1 MKRIYIAVL
10 AGVFM
15 VAGSAQAADGTGF
28 YAGGGIGWN
37 QLETDKDLNFLTG
50 TATNQA
56 CIDGS
61 ISGYPTDNLPCYT
74 YFDDGSSFNETAFG
88 VDGFVG
94 YQFTPALSAE
104 LQYVWFGE
112 ANRFDNV
119 IGPNPQGGVIP
130 TIPPLYQIDEELNY
144 EQEASIRAVNI
155 AGRYSW
161 MFSKKWGINLV
172 GGWTFAKAEYSQFAD
187 NLQVQAAGAPWVRP
201 ATKITDTNSDNGFI
215 VGLGTTINTTER
227 TYLRIEYTYYDVDF
241 DNTFVNPTRLS
252 FDIGFRF

>member
-1 MKRIYIAVL
+1 
-10 AGVFM
+10 M

-187 NLQVQAAGAPWVRP
+187 NLQGQAVRRQRLQTQTVTMALLLVLAPQLIPLREPFCVLNTP
-201 ATKITDTNSDNGFI
+201 
-215 VGLGTTINTTER
+215 TTTWI
-227 TYLRIEYTYYDVDF
+227 LI
-241 DNTFVNPTRLS
+241 TRL
-252 FDIGFRF
+252 